1 MHEKVKV
8 SYLYILILPLNP
20 TQKNT
25 WFSYEI

>member
-20 TQKNT
+20 LQKNT
-25 WFSYEI
+25 GFAYAI